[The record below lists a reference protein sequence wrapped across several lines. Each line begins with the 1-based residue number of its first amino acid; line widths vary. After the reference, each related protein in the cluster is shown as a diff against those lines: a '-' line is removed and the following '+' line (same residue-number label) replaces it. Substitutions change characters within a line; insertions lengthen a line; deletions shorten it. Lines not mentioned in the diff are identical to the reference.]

1 VTLVMAHRGSSKVE
15 PENTLAAFRRAR
27 DDGADLVELDVRLTV
42 DGALAVVHDPLLRD
56 GRVVAETDSFDLPD
70 HIPLLDAALEACAGL
85 VVNVEIK
92 SSPREPGF
100 DPTRR
105 AADVLVEVLAARA
118 GVDRVIVSS
127 FDLGVIDR
135 VRDLAPELET
145 AYLVSFIANHTKLVD
160 QLVAKGHRGVHPWH
174 LLVNRRLVARCHA
187 AGLAVRPWTVD
198 DLDRIAKLASL
209 GVDAICT
216 NVPAV
221 AVSLLR
227 AGPA

>member
-1 VTLVMAHRGSSKVE
+1 MTLVIAHRGSSKAE

-27 DDGADLVELDVRLTV
+27 EDGADLVELDVRLTV
-42 DGALAVVHDPLLRD
+42 DGALAVVHDPLLGD

-70 HIPLLDAALEACAGL
+70 HIPLLDAALEVCAGL

-105 AADVLVEVLAARA
+105 AADVLVEVLAARG

-127 FDLGVIDR
+127 FDLEVIDR
-135 VRDLAPELET
+135 VRALAPDLET
-145 AYLVSFIANHTKLVD
+145 AYLVSFIANHAKLVD
-160 QLVAKGHRGVHPWH
+160 QLVARRHQGVHPWH

-198 DLDRIAKLASL
+198 DPDRIAKLATL

>member
-1 VTLVMAHRGSSKVE
+1 MTLVMAHRGASKAE
-15 PENTLAAFRRAR
+15 PENTVAAFLRAR
-27 DDGADLVELDVRLTV
+27 AEGADLVELDVRLTV
-42 DGALAVVHDPLLRD
+42 DGALAVVHDPLLGD

-70 HIPLLDAALEACAGL
+70 HVPLLDAALEACAGL

-92 SSPREPGF
+92 GSPREPGF

-105 AADVLVEVLAARA
+105 AADVLVDLLASRA
-118 GVDRVIVSS
+118 GLDQVIVSS
-127 FDLGVIDR
+127 FDLETIDR
-135 VRDLAPELET
+135 VRGLAPEVET
-145 AYLVSFIANHTKLVD
+145 AFLVSFIANQAKLVD
-160 QLVAKGHRGVHPWH
+160 LLVARGHRGVHPWH

-198 DLDRIAKLASL
+198 ELDRIAKLAAL

-216 NVPAV
+216 NVPGV

-227 AGPA
+227 AGPG

>member
-1 VTLVMAHRGSSKVE
+1 MTLVMAHRGSSKAE
-15 PENTLAAFRRAR
+15 PENTLAAFLRAR
-27 DDGADLVELDVRLTV
+27 QDGADLVELDVRLTV
-42 DGALAVVHDPLLRD
+42 DGALAVVHDPLLGD

-70 HIPLLDAALEACAGL
+70 HIPLLDAALEACVGL

-105 AADVLVEVLAARA
+105 AADVLVEVLAAR
-118 GVDRVIVSS
+118 GGKDQVIVSS
-127 FDLGVIDR
+127 FDLEVIDR
-135 VRDLAPELET
+135 VRALAPEVET
-145 AYLVSFIANHTKLVD
+145 AYLVSFIANHAKLVD
-160 QLVAKGHRGVHPWH
+160 LLVARGHRGVHPWH

-198 DLDRIAKLASL
+198 DPDRIVRLAAL

-221 AVSLLR
+221 AASLLR
-227 AGPA
+227 AGPG